1 MRVVFR
7 PDWST
12 MRIAVILLRL
22 LLNFIYFF
30 MKLAPTDDRKVV
42 FLSRQSNTPTD
53 DFLML
58 REKLEQTKPDIK
70 IVMFTQRVDTN
81 FKSMLSFGVTTLK
94 SMRQL
99 ASARVCVLDSYWPA
113 VSMLRHK
120 KQLAVVQMWH
130 AMGKIKK
137 SGYQSVGKEF
147 GRSSMIAHELRMHRN
162 YDVIIAGGKAFNPF
176 YCASFGVDESILYN
190 VGLPRMDMLRENTEK
205 CRKQF
210 FEAYPELEGKKLVLY
225 APTFRKGQRLDPKPF
240 VDAFDFN
247 GKQALIIK
255 RHPNQLLEHDSLG
268 NALTCDKVSTA
279 TVLSVCDCVVTDYSA
294 ITIEAAILGK
304 PVYFYLYDYDDYL
317 SKNGLNVK
325 LFDEFSDCIF
335 KDAEKLVE
343 AIDNGH
349 YDFDN
354 YNRFCEKY
362 LPAPG
367 TRATDAICAL
377 ILDCME
383 RDKHDAINES
393 IARQNQIS
401 GIVGNENS
409 VRPESL

>member
-1 MRVVFR
+1 MK
-7 PDWST
+7 
-12 MRIAVILLRL
+12 IAAILLRWA
-22 LLNFIYFF
+22 LNFIYFF

-42 FLSRQSNTPTD
+42 FLSRQSNTPSD

-58 REKLEQTKPDIK
+58 KAELEKMKPDIK
-70 IVMFTQRVDTN
+70 IVMFTQRVDMN
-81 FKSMLSFGVTTLK
+81 LKSLLGYAVTTLK

-99 ASARVCVLDSYWPA
+99 ARARVCVLDSYWPA

-120 KQLAVVQMWH
+120 ERLAVIQMWH

-176 YCASFGVDESILYN
+176 YCASFGVDESVLYN
-190 VGLPRMDMLRENTEK
+190 VGLPRMDMLRENVDK

-210 FEAYPELEGKKLVLY
+210 FDAYPELEGKKLVLY
-225 APTFRKGQRLDPKPF
+225 APTFRKGQMLDPKPLT
-240 VDAFDFN
+240 DAFDS
-247 GKQALIIK
+247 GGDRALIIK
-255 RHPNQLLEHDSLG
+255 RHPNQALELSSLG
-268 NALTCDKVSTA
+268 SALTCDKVSTA
-279 TVLSVCDCVVTDYSA
+279 TVLSVCDCVITDYSA
-294 ITIEAAILGK
+294 ITIEAAVLGK
-304 PVYFYLYDYDDYL
+304 PVYFYLYDYDEYM

-325 LFDEFSDCIF
+325 LFDELPDCVF
-335 KDAEKLVE
+335 TQPQELCK

-349 YDFDN
+349 YDFDD
-354 YNRFCEKY
+354 YNKFCEKY

-367 TRATDAICAL
+367 ARATDAICTL

-383 RDKHDAINES
+383 RNKHDAINES
-393 IARQNQIS
+393 IARKNQTGGS
-401 GIVGNENS
+401 VGNEDS

>member
-1 MRVVFR
+1 MK
-7 PDWST
+7 
-12 MRIAVILLRL
+12 IAVILLRWA
-22 LLNFIYFF
+22 LNFIYFF
-30 MKLAPTDDRKVV
+30 MKLAPCDDNKVV
-42 FLSRQSNTPTD
+42 FLSRQSNTPSD

-58 REKLEQTKPDIK
+58 KAELEEIKPNIK
-70 IVMFTQRVDTN
+70 IVMFTQRVDGN
-81 FKSMLSFGVTTLK
+81 LKSMLSYAVTTLK
-94 SMRQL
+94 SMHQL
-99 ASARVCVLDSYWPA
+99 ARARVCVLDSYWPA

-120 KQLAVVQMWH
+120 KQLAVIQMWH

-176 YCASFGVDESILYN
+176 YCASFGVTESVLYN

-225 APTFRKGQRLDPKPF
+225 APTFRKGQCLDPKPF
-240 VDAFDFN
+240 VDTFDFN

-255 RHPNQLLEHDSLG
+255 RHPNQQLAPASLG
-268 NALTCDKVSTA
+268 QALTCDKVSTA

-294 ITIEAAILGK
+294 ITIEAAILRK
-304 PVYFYLYDYDDYL
+304 PVYFYLYDYEDYL

-325 LFDEFSDCIF
+325 LFDEFPDCIF
-335 KDAEKLVE
+335 RNAEMLVK
-343 AIDNGH
+343 AIDNGS
-349 YDFDN
+349 YDYEN
-354 YNRFCEKY
+354 YKRFCEKY

-367 TRATDAICAL
+367 ARATDAICAL

-383 RDKHDAINES
+383 KDKHDAINES
-393 IARQNQIS
+393 IARQNEA
-401 GIVGNENS
+401 GGFVGSEGA